1 MREFRFPEIIFFS
14 QIFHPYPT
22 TLFYHMQQST
32 QATFF
37 QKEIF
42 QISLSKGEGIRCL
55 CYCYHSMLVL

>member
-1 MREFRFPEIIFFS
+1 MEGEGIPISRDHFFS
-14 QIFHPYPT
+14 QIFHPYVFPT

-42 QISLSKGEGIRCL
+42 QISLSKEEGIR
-55 CYCYHSMLVL
+55 